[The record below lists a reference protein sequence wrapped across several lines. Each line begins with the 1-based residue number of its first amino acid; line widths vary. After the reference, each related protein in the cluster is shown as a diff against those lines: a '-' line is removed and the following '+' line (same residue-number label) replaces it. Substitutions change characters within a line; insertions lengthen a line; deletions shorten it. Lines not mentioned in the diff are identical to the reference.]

1 MFPRCCCSGSPLP
14 AIRALDYDDTLRRI
28 LVGTNNC
35 DVLEVTETS
44 AVRRHSR
51 NTLTPW
57 QLASCT
63 HKLLERLSAS
73 VPAVVLKTPL

>member
-1 MFPRCCCSGSPLP
+1 MFPRCRCSGSPLP

-51 NTLTPW
+51 DTLTPW
-57 QLASCT
+57 LFTAV
-63 HKLLERLSAS
+63 HAERLSALE
-73 VPAVVLKTPL
+73 VRKTPL